1 MKLTNFDKYL
11 RSQLKNEQFAERFK
25 RAGAAWDVSL
35 KIAAL
40 RKQAGLSQ
48 RELASRLGTSQQQ
61 ISRLESPDYESH
73 SLSMLRR
80 VATELNSEVQI
91 TFKPGNP
98 RRQSMIADSPA
109 RYKPQRKRMG

>member
-1 MKLTNFDKYL
+1 MTPTNFDKYL
-11 RSQLKNEQFAERFK
+11 REQLKNEQFAERFAH
-25 RAGAAWDVSL
+25 AGEAWDVSL

-48 RELASRLGTSQQQ
+48 QELACRLGTSQQQ

-80 VATELNSEVQI
+80 VATELNAEVQI
-91 TFKPGNP
+91 SFKPGKT
-98 RRQSMIADSPA
+98 RRQNMVAESRT
-109 RYKPQRKRMG
+109 RYNVQKKKAG